1 MKRLLACCCIFFA
14 LTITASAQEWEF
26 LGEFNPNAYRIL
38 TIFPDTI
45 DDKLYIGGNFAS
57 VDDAVGRNIA
67 MFDGAQFHSM
77 TEGINAC
84 WNYGC
89 RGVASIIR
97 YKGEIVASLV
107 RSATSEAVPQ
117 VIGIGRW
124 DGTQW
129 LPLEGGISNFYDTLY
144 NEYDPGSIYGVA
156 LDGDTLYCAGYFAY
170 VDSVPATGLAAWD
183 GTSWRIFGV
192 EEILSDDDY
201 MLATSV
207 AKYKGS
213 VYIGGNFWVTID
225 GQEYRDIARHD
236 GTAWR
241 PVGNGLAFGE
251 SNVHDMAVFKDKLY
265 IGGFFEGEQGYS
277 ITSWDGEH
285 WDDLNGGVCTFG
297 GAVDGFFVTKDKLY
311 VVGYFECIGG
321 IEASNV
327 ATWDGTRWC
336 SVGYSDFDRPLHAV
350 ALWRDTIYVG
360 GSFLAIDG
368 QPGRF
373 LARYV
378 GDYSGEV
385 CSEPVSNVL
394 GEVVSSSSARLLVN
408 PNPAQRSIVAFAG
421 HGEAPQGLR
430 FYISNALGKILW
442 SSPTTTTGSVEVSVE
457 SWPSG
462 LYYVQAISEIGITTA
477 SFFKL

>member
-1 MKRLLACCCIFFA
+1 MKRLLTCCCILAAFA
-14 LTITASAQEWEF
+14 AAVPVSAQEWEF

-97 YKGEIVASLV
+97 YKGDIVASLV
-107 RSATSEAVPQ
+107 RSATFEAIPQ
-117 VIGIGRW
+117 VRGIGRW

-129 LPLEGGISNFYDTLY
+129 LPMQEGLGSGY
-144 NEYDPGSIYGVA
+144 NPVNGNYDPGTAYGVA
-156 LDGDTLYCAGYFAY
+156 LDGDTLYCAGYFSE
-170 VDSVPATGLAAWD
+170 VGSVPATGLAAWD
-183 GTSWRIFGV
+183 GTSWRTFGV
-192 EEILSDDDY
+192 EEILSEGYDY

-213 VYIGGNFWVTID
+213 VYVGGNFWVTID

-241 PVGNGLAFGE
+241 PVGNGLASGE

-265 IGGFFEGEQGYS
+265 IGGFFQGEQGYS
-277 ITSWDGEH
+277 IASWDGEH
-285 WDDLNGGVCTFG
+285 WDDLNGGVCNFG
-297 GAVDGFFVTKDKLY
+297 GAVDGFFVTDDKLY

-321 IEASNV
+321 IEADNI
-327 ATWDGTRWC
+327 ATWDGSKWC
-336 SVGYSDFDRPLHAV
+336 SVGHADFDRPLHTVAV
-350 ALWRDTIYVG
+350 WRDTIYVG

-378 GDYSGEV
+378 GDHSGEV
-385 CSEPVSNVL
+385 CSALASSVS
-394 GEVVSSSSARLLVN
+394 GDVSPLAHISVS
-408 PNPAQRSIVAFAG
+408 PNPAKNRV
-421 HGEAPQGLR
+421 ELR
-430 FYISNALGKILW
+430 LEEYVEEKLVFSVSDALGRRIW
-442 SSPTTTTGSVEVSVE
+442 ADETHTGRAELSVSD
-457 SWPSG
+457 WPPG
-462 LYYVQAISEIGITTA
+462 IYYVQVTSGIRA
-477 SFFKL
+477 AMAAFFKL